1 VKSKLITPGVKYML
15 LSTFWFA
22 LMNVMVK
29 KLTYLPIMELVFFR
43 CAVASIIGFA
53 LLKNQQISWKGT
65 NRKLLFL
72 RGLFGTIALYTFFLT
87 LQNMPI
93 GTAVTIQYLSPVFTT
108 IFAVY
113 ILREKVKPIQWLFFL
128 ISFIGV
134 LVIKGFDT
142 RISGTMLAIGLFSS
156 VFSALAYNMVRSLKQ
171 KEHPLVVVLH
181 FQLFGAVAGA
191 IFTSFEYQ
199 APIFTDWIYIVLIG
213 IVTQLGQY
221 YLTKSLQSEKIAKVS
236 ILNYLGIIYALFF
249 GWWLFDEHQHLSTL
263 FGILLVVGGVVVN
276 ILIAN
281 KKNTI

>member
-1 VKSKLITPGVKYML
+1 MKSKLITPGVKHML
-15 LSTFWFA
+15 LSTFCFA
-22 LMNVMVK
+22 LMNAMVK
-29 KLTYLPIMELVFFR
+29 KLSYLPTMELVFFR
-43 CAVASIIGFA
+43 CAIASAIGFT
-53 LLKNQQISWKGT
+53 LLKKQQVSWIGT
-65 NRKLLFL
+65 NRKLLFF

-87 LQNMPI
+87 LQKMPM
-93 GTAVTIQYLSPVFTT
+93 GTAVAIQYLSPIFTT

-128 ISFIGV
+128 ISFSGV
-134 LVIKGFDT
+134 LVIKGFDP
-142 RISGTMLAIGLFSS
+142 RISAGMLAVGLLSS

-181 FQLFGAVAGA
+181 FQLFGAIVGA
-191 IFTSFEYQ
+191 FFLAYEYKSP
-199 APIFTDWIYIVLIG
+199 AFTDWIYLILIG

-249 GWWLFDEHQHLSTL
+249 GWWMFDEHQHLSTL

-281 KKNTI
+281 KKNTA

>member
-1 VKSKLITPGVKYML
+1 
-15 LSTFWFA
+15 
-22 LMNVMVK
+22 
-29 KLTYLPIMELVFFR
+29 
-43 CAVASIIGFA
+43 
-53 LLKNQQISWKGT
+53 
-65 NRKLLFL
+65 
-72 RGLFGTIALYTFFLT
+72 
-87 LQNMPI
+87 
-93 GTAVTIQYLSPVFTT
+93 LSPVFTT

-128 ISFIGV
+128 MSFIGV

>member
-1 VKSKLITPGVKYML
+1 VESKLITPGVKHML

-29 KLTYLPIMELVFFR
+29 KLAHLPTMELVFFR
-43 CAVASIIGFA
+43 CSVASIIGFV
-53 LLKNQQISWKGT
+53 LLKNQKVSWVGS
-65 NRKLLFL
+65 NRKLLLL
-72 RGLFGTIALYTFFLT
+72 RGFFGTIALYTFFLT
-87 LQNMPI
+87 LQNMPM

-134 LVIKGFDT
+134 LVIKGFDA

-156 VFSALAYNMVRSLKQ
+156 VFSALAYNMVRSLKE

-191 IFTSFEYQ
+191 IFTAFNYK
-199 APIFTDWIYIVLIG
+199 APTPSDWIYIILIG
-213 IVTQLGQY
+213 GVTQLGQY
-221 YLTKSLQSEKIAKVS
+221 YLTKSLQAEKIAKVS

-249 GWWLFDEHQHLSTL
+249 GWWLFGEHQHLSTL
-263 FGILLVVGGVVVN
+263 LGIILVVGGVVIN

-281 KKNTI
+281 KKSTG

>member
-1 VKSKLITPGVKYML
+1 ML

-29 KLTYLPIMELVFFR
+29 KLAHLPSMELVFFR
-43 CAVASIIGFA
+43 CCVASIIGFV
-53 LLKNQQISWKGT
+53 LLKNQKVSWVGS
-65 NRKLLFL
+65 NRKLLLL
-72 RGLFGTIALYTFFLT
+72 RGFFGTIALYTFFLT
-87 LQNMPI
+87 LQNMPM

-134 LVIKGFDT
+134 LVIKGFDS
-142 RISGTMLAIGLFSS
+142 RISGAMLAIGLFSS
-156 VFSALAYNMVRSLKQ
+156 VFSALAYNMVRSLKE

-191 IFTSFEYQ
+191 VFTAFNYKPPTPS
-199 APIFTDWIYIVLIG
+199 DWIYMVLIG
-213 IVTQLGQY
+213 VVTQLGQY
-221 YLTKSLQSEKIAKVS
+221 YLTKSLQAEKIAKVS

-249 GWWLFDEHQHLSTL
+249 GWWLF
-263 FGILLVVGGVVVN
+263 
-276 ILIAN
+276 
-281 KKNTI
+281 

>member
-1 VKSKLITPGVKYML
+1 VKSKLITPGVKQML
-15 LSTFWFA
+15 LSTFCFA
-22 LMNVMVK
+22 LMNAMVK
-29 KLTYLPIMELVFFR
+29 KLSYLPTMELVFFR
-43 CAVASIIGFA
+43 CAIASAIGFA
-53 LLKNQQISWKGT
+53 LLKKQQVSWIGT
-65 NRKLLFL
+65 NRKLLFF
-72 RGLFGTIALYTFFLT
+72 RGLFGTVALYTFFLT
-87 LQNMPI
+87 LQKMPM
-93 GTAVTIQYLSPVFTT
+93 GTAVAIQYLSPIFTT

-128 ISFIGV
+128 ISFSGV
-134 LVIKGFDT
+134 LVIKGFDP
-142 RISGTMLAIGLFSS
+142 RISAVMLAVGLLSS

-181 FQLFGAVAGA
+181 FQLFGAIVGA
-191 IFTSFEYQ
+191 FFLAFEYKS
-199 APIFTDWIYIVLIG
+199 PVSTDWIYIILIG

-249 GWWLFDEHQHLSTL
+249 GWWMFDEHQHLSTL

-281 KKNTI
+281 KKNSA

>member
-1 VKSKLITPGVKYML
+1 ML
-15 LSTFWFA
+15 LSTFCFA
-22 LMNVMVK
+22 LMNAMVK
-29 KLTYLPIMELVFFR
+29 KLSYLPTMELVFFR
-43 CAVASIIGFA
+43 CAIASAIGFA
-53 LLKNQQISWKGT
+53 LLKKQQVSWIGT
-65 NRKLLFL
+65 NRKLLFF
-72 RGLFGTIALYTFFLT
+72 RGLFGTVALYTFFLT
-87 LQNMPI
+87 LQKMPM
-93 GTAVTIQYLSPVFTT
+93 GTAVAIQYLSPIFTT

-128 ISFIGV
+128 ISFSGV
-134 LVIKGFDT
+134 LVIKGFDP
-142 RISGTMLAIGLFSS
+142 RISAGMLAVGLLSS

-181 FQLFGAVAGA
+181 FQLFGAIVGA
-191 IFTSFEYQ
+191 FFLAYEYKSP
-199 APIFTDWIYIVLIG
+199 AFTDWIYLILIG

-249 GWWLFDEHQHLSTL
+249 GWWMFDEHQHLSTL

-281 KKNTI
+281 KKNTA

>member
-1 VKSKLITPGVKYML
+1 ML

-29 KLTYLPIMELVFFR
+29 KLSYLPSMEVVFFR

-53 LLKNQQISWKGT
+53 LLKNQHVSWVGT

-87 LQNMPI
+87 LKHMPM
-93 GTAVTIQYLSPVFTT
+93 A
-108 IFAVY
+108 
-113 ILREKVKPIQWLFFL
+113 
-128 ISFIGV
+128 
-134 LVIKGFDT
+134 
-142 RISGTMLAIGLFSS
+142 
-156 VFSALAYNMVRSLKQ
+156 
-171 KEHPLVVVLH
+171 LVVVLH

-191 IFTSFEYQ
+191 VFTLFEYQ
-199 APIFTDWIYIVLIG
+199 APIATDWIYIVLIG

-221 YLTKSLQSEKIAKVS
+221 YLTKSLQAEKIAKVS

-263 FGILLVVGGVVVN
+263 FGILLVVGGVVIN

-281 KKNTI
+281 KKSTN

>member
-1 VKSKLITPGVKYML
+1 MKGKIFTPGVRHML

-22 LMNVMVK
+22 LMNAMVK
-29 KLTYLPIMELVFFR
+29 KLSYLPTMELVFFR
-43 CAVASIIGFA
+43 CAIASAIGFA
-53 LLKNQQISWKGT
+53 LLKKQQVSWIGT
-65 NRKLLFL
+65 NRKLLFF
-72 RGLFGTIALYTFFLT
+72 RGLFGTVALYTFFLT
-87 LQNMPI
+87 LQKMPM
-93 GTAVTIQYLSPVFTT
+93 GTAVAIQYLSPIFTT

-128 ISFIGV
+128 ISFSGV
-134 LVIKGFDT
+134 LVIKGFDP
-142 RISGTMLAIGLFSS
+142 RISAVMLAVGLLSS

-181 FQLFGAVAGA
+181 FQLFGAIVGA
-191 IFTSFEYQ
+191 FFLAFEYKS
-199 APIFTDWIYIVLIG
+199 PVSTDWIYIILIG

-249 GWWLFDEHQHLSTL
+249 GWWMFDEHQHLSTL

-281 KKNTI
+281 KKNSA

>member
-1 VKSKLITPGVKYML
+1 MKSKLITPGVKHML
-15 LSTFWFA
+15 LSTFCFA
-22 LMNVMVK
+22 LMNAMVK
-29 KLTYLPIMELVFFR
+29 KLSYLPTMELVFFR
-43 CAVASIIGFA
+43 CAIASAIGFA
-53 LLKNQQISWKGT
+53 LLKKQQVSWIGT
-65 NRKLLFL
+65 NRKLLFF
-72 RGLFGTIALYTFFLT
+72 RGLFGTVALYTFFLT
-87 LQNMPI
+87 LQKMPM
-93 GTAVTIQYLSPVFTT
+93 GTAVAIQYLSPIFTT

-128 ISFIGV
+128 ISFSGV
-134 LVIKGFDT
+134 LVIKGFDP
-142 RISGTMLAIGLFSS
+142 RISAVMLAVGLLSS

-181 FQLFGAVAGA
+181 FQLFGAIVGA
-191 IFTSFEYQ
+191 FFLAYEYKSP
-199 APIFTDWIYIVLIG
+199 AFTDWIYLILIG

-221 YLTKSLQSEKIAKVS
+221 YLTKSLQAEKIAKVS

-263 FGILLVVGGVVVN
+263 FGILLVVGGVVIN

>member
-1 VKSKLITPGVKYML
+1 ML

-29 KLTYLPIMELVFFR
+29 KLVHLPSMELVFFR
-43 CAVASIIGFA
+43 CAVASLIGFG
-53 LLKNQQISWKGT
+53 LLKKQSISWAGS
-65 NRKLLFL
+65 NRKLLLL
-72 RGLFGTIALYTFFLT
+72 RGFFGTIALYTFFLT
-87 LQNMPI
+87 LHNMPI

-134 LVIKGFDT
+134 LVIKGFDS
-142 RISGTMLAIGLFSS
+142 RISGAMLAIGLFSS
-156 VFSALAYNMVRSLKQ
+156 VFSALAYNMVRSLKE

-181 FQLFGAVAGA
+181 FQLFGAVSGA
-191 IFTSFEYQ
+191 IFTAFNYKPPTPS
-199 APIFTDWIYIVLIG
+199 DWIYIVLIG
-213 IVTQLGQY
+213 VVTQLGQY
-221 YLTKSLQSEKIAKVS
+221 YLTKSLQAEKIAKVS

-249 GWWLFDEHQHLSTL
+249 GWWLFGEHQHLSTL
-263 FGILLVVGGVVVN
+263 LGIILVVGGVVVN

-281 KKNTI
+281 RKNIA